1 MNVRRIRYRVK
12 QFWYTLRAPWLPVEH
27 TYAAAHLTPEL
38 LALFERMS
46 RAEQQHSIA
55 LCKALEG
62 RGITDAD
69 ALVAGLL
76 HDCGKSVAPPTL
88 WDRVLVVLGEAL
100 LPRQAARWAARS
112 KTGAPPRG
120 LTRGFVIRKR
130 HAEWGAALA
139 EQAGASPRAVELIR
153 RHHHAADDAA
163 PSEGAWD
170 ADFDLL
176 LRTLQE
182 LDNT

>member
-1 MNVRRIRYRVK
+1 MNARRIRYRVK
-12 QFWYTLRAPWLPVEH
+12 QFWHTLRAPWLPVEH
-27 TYAAAHLTPEL
+27 AYAVVRLTPEL
-38 LALFERMS
+38 LTPFERMS
-46 RAEQQHSIA
+46 RAEQQHGIA
-55 LCKALEG
+55 LCKALEA

-100 LPRQAARWAARS
+100 LPRQAARWATHS
-112 KTGAPPRG
+112 EMGSPPRG

-130 HAEWGAALA
+130 HAEWGAAIA
-139 EQAGASPRAVELIR
+139 EQAGASPRAVALIR
-153 RHHHAADDAA
+153 QHHHAMDDEA
-163 PSEGAWD
+163 PSECAWD
-170 ADFDLL
+170 ADFSVL